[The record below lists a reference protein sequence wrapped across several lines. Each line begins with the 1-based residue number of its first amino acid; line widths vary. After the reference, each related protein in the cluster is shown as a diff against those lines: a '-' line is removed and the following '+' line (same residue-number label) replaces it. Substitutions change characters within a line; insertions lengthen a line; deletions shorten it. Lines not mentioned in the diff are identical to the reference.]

1 MLPYNTFPSFKEL
14 KDELVKE
21 EQTMAIIRQ
30 QEEQLK
36 QAQQVMQQ
44 MAQEYQKAQER
55 MATMDTVVKENLR
68 LKEEMTN
75 VYAKSIEQVKESS
88 KAVMQMQEDMK
99 GLLVAV
105 KGKGVK

>member
-21 EQTMAIIRQ
+21 DQTMAIIKA

-44 MAQEYQKAQER
+44 MAQEYQKTQEK
-55 MATMDTVVKENLR
+55 MGTMDTVVKENLR
-68 LKEEMTN
+68 LKEEMAE
-75 VYAKSIEQVKESS
+75 VYAKSIEQTQEAS
-88 KAVMQMQEDMK
+88 KNMLGMQGEIQK
-99 GLLVAV
+99 LL
-105 KGKGVK
+105 GVLGRKK